1 MDLIRVDGEK
11 NLYRDPNSHAI
22 INTDK
27 NAYENYIEAR
37 NRKLSEREE
46 IENLKTDIA
55 ELKDMMRLLIE
66 KL

>member
-1 MDLIRVDGEK
+1 MSLIRVEGED
-11 NLYRDPNSHAI
+11 NLFRDPNSQAI

-27 NAYENYIEAR
+27 NAYENYLEAR
-37 NRKLSEREE
+37 NRKLSELNE
-46 IENLKTDIA
+46 IETLKNDVA

>member
-1 MDLIRVDGEK
+1 MSLIRVEGEE
-11 NLYRDPNSHAI
+11 NLYRDPKSHAI

-27 NAYENYIEAR
+27 NAYQNYLDSR
-37 NRKLSEREE
+37 NRKLAELNE
-46 IENLKTDIA
+46 IETLKNDVA